1 MFDFLVVIFFCWIA
15 VFISQI
21 KVGTFIDAYSL
32 SFFYMHFLSNGKI
45 KVRTMTEAK
54 KRVIAVSG
62 CKGGVGKTVVS
73 VNLAMALTKL
83 GQRVVLMDGNLS
95 VPDVEF
101 TLGLNKEGER
111 DQLSSDLIFS
121 EFGQEVASHK
131 KLNCQQKVL
140 LDGPSGIRVYT
151 PDAEGEWQDKIQIIK
166 AVELIQDMDDLASDL
181 DTLIIDT
188 APGLAPDNVTLIQAA
203 TEVMVVINQE
213 DVSVIDA
220 VRQIQLLYRVF
231 NVHQF
236 YIVVNLVSSRR
247 GGAKQFEKLQQYL
260 KDDKQ
265 IVLNYL
271 GAVPYDKTVSE
282 AVLKQSALLS
292 VNDDCRA
299 ARAFHR
305 IGHQLS
311 KIPVPE
317 PKGRIEFFLPGR
329 IKERI

>member
-1 MFDFLVVIFFCWIA
+1 MA
-15 VFISQI
+15 Q
-21 KVGTFIDAYSL
+21 
-32 SFFYMHFLSNGKI
+32 
-45 KVRTMTEAK
+45 AK

-62 CKGGVGKTVVS
+62 CKGGVGKTVAA
-73 VNLAMALTKL
+73 VNLALALAKL

-101 TLGLNKEGER
+101 TLGMNKDG
-111 DQLSSDLIFS
+111 
-121 EFGQEVASHK
+121 
-131 KLNCQQKVL
+131 LNCQSSSNLVFSSSDECELVNGVSSHQQKGL
-140 LDGPSGIRVYT
+140 LDGPSGVRVFT
-151 PDAEGEWQDKIQIIK
+151 PTAQGDWKDSIQIVQ

-203 TEVMVVINQE
+203 TEVVVVISQE

-220 VRQIQLLYRVF
+220 VRQIRLLYRVF

-247 GGAKQFEKLQQYL
+247 GGAKQFEKLQEYL

-265 IVLNYL
+265 IVLSYL
-271 GAVPYDKTVSE
+271 GAIPHDKAVSE
-282 AVLKQSALLS
+282 AVLKQSALLTVS
-292 VNDDCRA
+292 NDCRA

-305 IGHQLS
+305 IGYQLS
-311 KIPVPE
+311 KLPVPE

>member
-1 MFDFLVVIFFCWIA
+1 MA
-15 VFISQI
+15 Q
-21 KVGTFIDAYSL
+21 
-32 SFFYMHFLSNGKI
+32 
-45 KVRTMTEAK
+45 AK

-62 CKGGVGKTVVS
+62 CKGGVGKTVVA
-73 VNLAMALTKL
+73 VNLALALAKL

-101 TLGLNKEGER
+101 TLGMNKDG
-111 DQLSSDLIFS
+111 
-121 EFGQEVASHK
+121 
-131 KLNCQQKVL
+131 LNCQSSSNLVFSSSDECELVNGVSSHQQKGL
-140 LDGPSGIRVYT
+140 LDGPSGVRVFT
-151 PDAEGEWQDKIQIIK
+151 PTAQGDWKDSIQIVQ

-203 TEVMVVINQE
+203 TEVVVVISQE

-220 VRQIQLLYRVF
+220 VRQIRLLYRVF

-247 GGAKQFEKLQQYL
+247 GGAKQFEKLQEYL

-265 IVLNYL
+265 IVLSYL
-271 GAVPYDKTVSE
+271 GAIPHDKAVSE
-282 AVLKQSALLS
+282 AVLKQSALLTVS
-292 VNDDCRA
+292 NDCRA

-311 KIPVPE
+311 KLPVPE

>member
-1 MFDFLVVIFFCWIA
+1 MA
-15 VFISQI
+15 Q
-21 KVGTFIDAYSL
+21 
-32 SFFYMHFLSNGKI
+32 
-45 KVRTMTEAK
+45 AK

-62 CKGGVGKTVVS
+62 CKGGVGKTVVA
-73 VNLAMALTKL
+73 VNLALAMAKL

-101 TLGLNKEGER
+101 TLGMNEEGIKE
-111 DQLSSDLIFS
+111 QLSSDFIFS
-121 EFGQEVASHK
+121 SPAEDEFATESLGD
-131 KLNCQQKVL
+131 QQKGL
-140 LDGPSGIRVYT
+140 LDGPSGVRVFT
-151 PDAEGEWQDKIQIIK
+151 PTAQGDWKDSIQIIQ

-203 TEVMVVINQE
+203 TEVVVVVSQE

-220 VRQIQLLYRVF
+220 VRQIRLLYRVF

-247 GGAKQFEKLQQYL
+247 GGAKQFEKLQGYL

-265 IVLNYL
+265 IVLSYL
-271 GAVPYDKTVSE
+271 GAIPHDKAVSE
-282 AVLKQSALLS
+282 AVLQQSALLTIS
-292 VNDDCRA
+292 NDCRA

-305 IGHQLS
+305 IGHQLA
-311 KIPVPE
+311 KLPVPE

>member
-1 MFDFLVVIFFCWIA
+1 MA
-15 VFISQI
+15 Q
-21 KVGTFIDAYSL
+21 
-32 SFFYMHFLSNGKI
+32 
-45 KVRTMTEAK
+45 AK

-62 CKGGVGKTVVS
+62 CKGGVGKTVVA
-73 VNLAMALTKL
+73 VNLALALAKL

-101 TLGLNKEGER
+101 TLGMNNLGMNNKSDITEK
-111 DQLSSDLIFS
+111 LSSDFVFS
-121 EFGQEVASHK
+121 SPAEVELANATSGH
-131 KLNCQQKVL
+131 QQKGL
-140 LDGPSGIRVYT
+140 LNGPSGVRVFT
-151 PDAEGEWQDKIQIIK
+151 PVAQGEWKESIQIIQ

-203 TEVMVVINQE
+203 TEVVVVVSQE
-213 DVSVIDA
+213 DVSVVDA
-220 VRQIQLLYRVF
+220 VRQIRLLYRVF

-247 GGAKQFEKLQQYL
+247 GGAKQFEKLQEYL

-265 IVLNYL
+265 IVLSYL
-271 GAVPYDKTVSE
+271 GAIPHDKAVSE
-282 AVLKQSALLS
+282 AVLKQSALLMES
-292 VNDDCRA
+292 NDCRA
-299 ARAFHR
+299 AKAFHR

-311 KIPVPE
+311 KLPVPE

>member
-1 MFDFLVVIFFCWIA
+1 MA
-15 VFISQI
+15 Q
-21 KVGTFIDAYSL
+21 
-32 SFFYMHFLSNGKI
+32 
-45 KVRTMTEAK
+45 AK

-62 CKGGVGKTVVS
+62 CKGGVGKTVVA
-73 VNLAMALTKL
+73 VNLALAMAKL

-101 TLGLNKEGER
+101 TLGMNEEGLKE
-111 DQLSSDLIFS
+111 QLSSDFIFS
-121 EFGQEVASHK
+121 SPAEGEFATSSLGH
-131 KLNCQQKVL
+131 QQKGL
-140 LDGPSGIRVYT
+140 LDGPSGVRVFT
-151 PDAEGEWQDKIQIIK
+151 PAAQGDWKDSIQIIQ

-203 TEVMVVINQE
+203 TEVVVVVSQE

-220 VRQIQLLYRVF
+220 VRQIRLLYRVF

-247 GGAKQFEKLQQYL
+247 GGAKQFEKLQEYL

-265 IVLNYL
+265 IVLSYL
-271 GAVPYDKTVSE
+271 GAIPHDKTVSE
-282 AVLKQSALLS
+282 AILQQSALLTVS
-292 VNDDCRA
+292 NDCRA

-305 IGHQLS
+305 IGHQLA
-311 KIPVPE
+311 KLPVPE

>member
-1 MFDFLVVIFFCWIA
+1 MA
-15 VFISQI
+15 Q
-21 KVGTFIDAYSL
+21 
-32 SFFYMHFLSNGKI
+32 
-45 KVRTMTEAK
+45 AK

-62 CKGGVGKTVVS
+62 CKGGVGKTVVA
-73 VNLAMALTKL
+73 VNLALAMAKL

-101 TLGLNKEGER
+101 TLGMNEEGLKE
-111 DQLSSDLIFS
+111 QLSSDFIFS
-121 EFGQEVASHK
+121 SPAEDELATESSGD
-131 KLNCQQKVL
+131 QQKGL
-140 LDGPSGIRVYT
+140 LDGPSGVRVFT
-151 PDAEGEWQDKIQIIK
+151 PTAQGDWKDSIQIIQ

-203 TEVMVVINQE
+203 TEVVVVVSQE

-220 VRQIQLLYRVF
+220 VRQIRLLYRVF

-247 GGAKQFEKLQQYL
+247 GGAKQFEKLQEYL

-265 IVLNYL
+265 IVLSYL
-271 GAVPYDKTVSE
+271 GAIPHDKAVSE
-282 AVLKQSALLS
+282 AVLQQSALLTVS
-292 VNDDCRA
+292 NDCRA

-305 IGHQLS
+305 IGHQLA
-311 KIPVPE
+311 KLPVPE

>member
-1 MFDFLVVIFFCWIA
+1 MFSFFLK
-15 VFISQI
+15 
-21 KVGTFIDAYSL
+21 KVGMFIDVYSL
-32 SFFYMHFLSNGKI
+32 SFFYMHFLSNGKN
-45 KVRTMTEAK
+45 KVSTMTQVK

-62 CKGGVGKTVVS
+62 CKGGVGKTVVA
-73 VNLAMALTKL
+73 VNLALALTKL

-101 TLGLNKEGER
+101 TLGLDEEGKR
-111 DQLSSDLIFS
+111 DQLLS
-121 EFGQEVASHK
+121 EFVFSGFSQEEVSS
-131 KLNCQQKVL
+131 QQKVL
-140 LDGPSGIRVYT
+140 LDGPSGVRVYT
-151 PDAEGEWQDKIQIIK
+151 PDADGEWQDNIQIIK
-166 AVELIQDMDDLASDL
+166 AVELIQGMDDLASDL

-203 TEVMVVINQE
+203 TEIMVVISQE

-220 VRQIQLLYRVF
+220 VRQIRLLYRVF

-265 IVLNYL
+265 IVLSYL
-271 GAVPYDKTVSE
+271 GAIPYDKTVSE
-282 AVLKQSALLS
+282 AAFKQSALLS
-292 VNDDCRA
+292 VNNDCRA

-311 KIPVPE
+311 KLPVPE

>member
-1 MFDFLVVIFFCWIA
+1 MA
-15 VFISQI
+15 Q
-21 KVGTFIDAYSL
+21 
-32 SFFYMHFLSNGKI
+32 
-45 KVRTMTEAK
+45 AK

-73 VNLAMALTKL
+73 VNLALALTKL

-101 TLGLNKEGER
+101 TLGMNKNGFKGH
-111 DQLSSDLIFS
+111 LSSSKNFS
-121 EFGQEVASHK
+121 SIGDDTVVNEIINPQQEG
-131 KLNCQQKVL
+131 L
-140 LDGPSGIRVYT
+140 LDGPLGVKVFT
-151 PDAEGEWQDKIQIIK
+151 PAAQEEWKDNIQIVQ
-166 AVELIQDMDDLASDL
+166 AVELIQGMDDLASDL

-203 TEVMVVINQE
+203 TEVLVVISQE
-213 DVSVIDA
+213 DLSVVDA
-220 VRQIQLLYRVF
+220 VRQIELLYRVF

-236 YIVVNLVSSRR
+236 YIVVNLVSGRR

-265 IVLNYL
+265 IVLRYL
-271 GAVPYDKTVSE
+271 GAIPYDKTVSE
-282 AVLKQSALLS
+282 SVLKQSAVLS
-292 VNDDCRA
+292 VSDDSRA

-305 IGHQLS
+305 IGHKLS
-311 KIPVPE
+311 KLPVPE

>member
-1 MFDFLVVIFFCWIA
+1 
-15 VFISQI
+15 
-21 KVGTFIDAYSL
+21 
-32 SFFYMHFLSNGKI
+32 
-45 KVRTMTEAK
+45 MTQAK

-62 CKGGVGKTVVS
+62 CKGGVGKTVVA
-73 VNLAMALTKL
+73 VNLALALAKL

-101 TLGLNKEGER
+101 TLGMNKDGLKG
-111 DQLSSDLIFS
+111 QSSSDLIFS
-121 EFGQEVASHK
+121 SSAEGELVSEAPSH
-131 KLNCQQKVL
+131 QQKGL
-140 LDGPSGIRVYT
+140 LDGPSGVRVFI
-151 PDAEGEWQDKIQIIK
+151 PAAQGDWKDSIQIIQ

-203 TEVMVVINQE
+203 TEVVVVVSPE

-220 VRQIQLLYRVF
+220 VRQIRLLNRVF

-247 GGAKQFEKLQQYL
+247 GGAKQFEKLQEYL

-265 IVLNYL
+265 IVLSYL
-271 GAVPYDKTVSE
+271 GAIPHDKTVSE
-282 AVLKQSALLS
+282 AVLKQSALLTVS
-292 VNDDCRA
+292 NDCRA

-311 KIPVPE
+311 KLPVPE

>member
-1 MFDFLVVIFFCWIA
+1 MA
-15 VFISQI
+15 Q
-21 KVGTFIDAYSL
+21 
-32 SFFYMHFLSNGKI
+32 
-45 KVRTMTEAK
+45 AK

-62 CKGGVGKTVVS
+62 CKGGVGKTVVA
-73 VNLAMALTKL
+73 VNLALALAKL

-101 TLGLNKEGER
+101 TLGMNKDG
-111 DQLSSDLIFS
+111 
-121 EFGQEVASHK
+121 
-131 KLNCQQKVL
+131 LNCQSSSNLVFSSSDEGELVNGGSSHQQKGL
-140 LDGPSGIRVYT
+140 LDGPSGVRVFT
-151 PDAEGEWQDKIQIIK
+151 PTAQGDWKDSIQIVQ

-203 TEVMVVINQE
+203 TEVVVVISQE

-220 VRQIQLLYRVF
+220 VRQIRLLYRVF

-247 GGAKQFEKLQQYL
+247 GGAKQFEKLQEYL

-265 IVLNYL
+265 IVLSYL
-271 GAVPYDKTVSE
+271 GAIPHDKAVSE
-282 AVLKQSALLS
+282 AVLKQSALLTVS
-292 VNDDCRA
+292 NDCRA

-311 KIPVPE
+311 KLPVPE